1 MLASRLFSFVLSA
14 LFVAYSCSADD
25 VISMHEAERTHVS
38 GEKLSLPTI
47 EALNELAATAKRRGA
62 TPPIIFDYT
71 HGVTQKGDIKA
82 LKASIAAAVPGDVI
96 EIPVGVYQDTG
107 LIKLS
112 VAGTKEAPIHLKAAE
127 PGKVVFTGEST
138 ISATGDHWIIE
149 GLLFDHAV
157 FLGKQYN
164 YVFSVMGAKGV
175 RITQCAFI
183 SCGSPDIKYYPI
195 MSWRSGAAN
204 GRIDHCT
211 FVNSLSMTL
220 QIGVGPKE
228 TDTAKNILID
238 HNHFRDIRRRHTNG
252 GEAVQIGGD
261 MRQWGHLHANTIVEK
276 NVFERADGDDEV
288 ISNKSSGNTIRN
300 NTFLGCGGAIWLRGG
315 GHCLV
320 SGNYTHRGYSGIVA
334 FGHNHTI
341 QGNVIEGIH
350 SFAILIHYGSDWKNV
365 EFVGHSF
372 EVFNNSVV
380 EENAIINPII
390 RGLVYGSFRDPDYMT
405 QAPYKNRILNNILMG
420 SSDRLLMAK
429 KYGETVFEGNLIA
442 GEAATTM
449 KDIPAGFSIA
459 QQSEITL
466 PKVLKIQPNAVG
478 ANWLQD

>member
-1 MLASRLFSFVLSA
+1 MTK
-14 LFVAYSCSADD
+14 
-25 VISMHEAERTHVS
+25 AERSHAT
-38 GEKLSLPTI
+38 GQPLSSEAK
-47 EALNELAATAKRRGA
+47 EALNRLAATAKKRGA

-71 HGVTQKGDIKA
+71 HGISQKGDVEA
-82 LKASIAAAVPGDVI
+82 LKARISNAAPGDVI
-96 EIPVGVYQDTG
+96 EIPVGIYQDTG

-112 VAGTKEAPIHLKAAE
+112 IDGTQEAPIHLKAAE

-138 ISATGDHWIIE
+138 ISARGDHWIIE
-149 GLLFDHAV
+149 GLLFDHAA
-157 FLGKQYN
+157 FFGKQYN
-164 YVFSVMGAKGV
+164 YVFSVIGAKGV
-175 RITQCAFI
+175 RVTQCAFI

-195 MSWRSGAAN
+195 MSWRNGATD

-211 FVNSLSMTL
+211 FVDSLSMTL
-220 QIGVGPKE
+220 QIGVGPNE

-238 HNHFRDIRRRHTNG
+238 HNHFRDIRRRHING
-252 GEAVQIGGD
+252 GEAIQIGGD
-261 MRQWGHLHANTIVEK
+261 MRQWGHLHAKTIVEN

-288 ISNKSSGNTIRN
+288 ISNKSSGNTIQN
-300 NTFLGCGGAIWLRGG
+300 NTFLGCGGGIWLRGG
-315 GHCLV
+315 GHCHV

-341 QGNVIEGIH
+341 QGNVIEETH

-365 EFVGHSF
+365 EYVGHSY

-380 EENAIINPII
+380 EGNAIINPVI

-420 SSDRLLMAK
+420 SSNRLLMAK
-429 KYGETVFEGNLIA
+429 KYGETIFEGNLIA

-466 PKVLKIQPNAVG
+466 PKVLKIKANKVG
-478 ANWLQD
+478 ARWLKN